1 MTKSTRQRRK
11 TTIFGTTRRAVTLPI
26 DNPLREKEFI
36 EGRRTETWL
45 RYLFKKAGARQDQA
59 FFISPRDWKERI
71 LEVYRLCYEQAS
83 GGRRLVVIRDFIAFH
98 PCFVFD
104 APWLAELSRHQV
116 LNAPTNTIRSNF
128 LQALARGFRQAASPG
143 PQMRRLLRLGALR
156 AANQFRSEIQN
167 KLKEFD
173 RELERPRTTTD
184 RRCEHDISIVRKVRS
199 KLRQLERD
207 YPKVARVSE
216 KLERFL
222 LKGRTYQAATL
233 IAATVYGVRQRSL
246 EGESD

>member
-1 MTKSTRQRRK
+1 
-11 TTIFGTTRRAVTLPI
+11 
-26 DNPLREKEFI
+26 
-36 EGRRTETWL
+36 
-45 RYLFKKAGARQDQA
+45 
-59 FFISPRDWKERI
+59 
-71 LEVYRLCYEQAS
+71 
-83 GGRRLVVIRDFIAFH
+83 
-98 PCFVFD
+98 
-104 APWLAELSRHQV
+104 
-116 LNAPTNTIRSNF
+116 
-128 LQALARGFRQAASPG
+128 
-143 PQMRRLLRLGALR
+143 MRRRLRLGALR

-184 RRCEHDISIVRKVRS
+184 RRREHLIWIVRKVHS
-199 KLRQLERD
+199 KLRQLQRD